1 MKPSW
6 LSEIPG
12 FRSLSAAQRQIFL
25 AAVSLLGLVLLT
37 FHAATTSNKG
47 HQSGPAET
55 SNTGTAVISSPGLP
69 APLDARTNVLKEAA
83 AVPMSPMA
91 YEARIGDV
99 AGVAGGP
106 RITYS
111 AELSVVTKEF
121 ARARSSMEDVLERHR
136 GYTAKLRMVGQ
147 PSGSTLSATLR
158 VPATEYRNALA
169 ELKGLGDLER
179 DEEAADEIVQQHGD
193 LEARLQNAQN
203 NERRLQQWL
212 KDSPDKG
219 AALDSIEQQL
229 SQLRGEIGRLE
240 AERRAYDDRAVFS
253 NIYFSMREEKIAPAV
268 TFGAELRGAAI
279 SGLSDAFHAL
289 AGVLLFCVN
298 YGPSLL
304 LWAAFL
310 YFPGRMLW
318 RRFRPANPM
327 PTPTGA

>member
-6 LSEIPG
+6 LSQIPG
-12 FRSLSAAQRQIFL
+12 FRSLSPAQRQILL
-25 AAVSLLGLVLLT
+25 AAASLLGLVLLT
-37 FHAATTSNKG
+37 FHAASTGNKSPQTGPTGASN
-47 HQSGPAET
+47 A
-55 SNTGTAVISSPGLP
+55 GTATSSPVSV
-69 APLDARTNVLKEAA
+69 DVKSNMLKEPAA
-83 AVPMSPMA
+83 IPMPSMA
-91 YEARIGDV
+91 YELHAGEV

-147 PSGSTLSATLR
+147 PAGSTLSATLR
-158 VPATEYRNALA
+158 VPATEYRSALA
-169 ELKGLGDLER
+169 ELKGLGDVER
-179 DEEAADEIVQQHGD
+179 DEEAADEIAHQHGD

-212 KDSPDKG
+212 KDSSDTG
-219 AALDSIEQQL
+219 AALAPIEQQL
-229 SQLRGEIGRLE
+229 SMLRGEIGRLE

-253 NIYFSMREEKIAPAV
+253 NIYFAMREEKVAPAV
-268 TFGAELRGAAI
+268 TFGAELRSAAI
-279 SGLSDAFHAL
+279 AGFSDAFHAL
-289 AGVLLFCVN
+289 SAILLFCVN

-310 YFPGRMLW
+310 YFPARMLW
-318 RRFRPANPM
+318 RRFRNANAL